1 MLTFLKILCF
11 TYYIMFYSHFRQNTT
26 FKILLFPLYQ
36 RAMHYGSSGILLQ
49 IGLQKER
56 GLCKP
61 HLKVDILGV
70 FSPNLEAFPGVGLK
84 SSRFGFSDIGKYEP
98 R

>member
-61 HLKVDILGV
+61 QVDILGV
-70 FSPNLEAFPGVGLK
+70 FSPILDAFPVVGLK
-84 SSRFGFSDIGKYEP
+84 SSRFGLSDIGKYEP
-98 R
+98 G